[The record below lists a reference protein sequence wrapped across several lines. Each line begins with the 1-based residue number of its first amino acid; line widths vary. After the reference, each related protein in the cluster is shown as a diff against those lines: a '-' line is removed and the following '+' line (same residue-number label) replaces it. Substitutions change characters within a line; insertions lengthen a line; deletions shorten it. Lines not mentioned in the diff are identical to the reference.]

1 VQLAWELIRAV
12 PGCAGVRLTTG
23 PRGGVSIERR
33 LVSAGR
39 GRVSLAQTF
48 RGSGVR
54 AVVTHGASIATEIR
68 VMEGALSFPLAGGEV
83 AGPTRFLLV
92 VPPRSALRMRF
103 AGAWVESVGTAIL
116 GAEGGGPAFLVPGA
130 GLADGPEIDP
140 VQPVGAGRIE
150 IDADR
155 GVERPL
161 RAARAALHELVTHPA
176 PVRAAARRVGVA
188 PETLTRGFSRAYGLS
203 PKQYCQRARVFEAV
217 LRLLAGEAV
226 IEAGLAAGFADLGR
240 FYAAFRR
247 IVGSTPGVYARIR
260 NRQDRPP

>member
-1 VQLAWELIRAV
+1 
-12 PGCAGVRLTTG
+12 VRLTIG

-33 LVSAGR
+33 LVSAGG

-54 AVVTHGASIATEIR
+54 AVVTHGASIATEIK
-68 VMEGALSFPLAGGEV
+68 VVEGTLSFPLAGGEV
-83 AGPTRFLLV
+83 SGPERFLLC

-103 AGAWVESVGTAIL
+103 AGAWVESVGTAVL
-116 GAEGGGPAFLVPGA
+116 GAKGGGRAFLVPGA
-130 GLADGPEIDP
+130 GLADGPEDDRDDPID
-140 VQPVGAGRIE
+140 GAWRIE

-155 GVERPL
+155 GVARPV
-161 RAARAALHELVTHPA
+161 RAARAALHELLTHPA
-176 PVRAAARRVGVA
+176 PVRAAARRIGVA

-247 IVGSTPGVYARIR
+247 IVGSTPGGYARIR
-260 NRQDRPP
+260 NRQDRRP